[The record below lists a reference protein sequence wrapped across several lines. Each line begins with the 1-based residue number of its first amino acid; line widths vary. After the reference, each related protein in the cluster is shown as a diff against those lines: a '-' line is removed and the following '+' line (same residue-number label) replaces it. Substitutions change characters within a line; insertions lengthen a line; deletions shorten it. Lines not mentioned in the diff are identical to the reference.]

1 MSTKNSNKSNKSNK
15 PNLNLPSLPSETISE
30 IVKHIQHEPTL
41 FSCLF
46 VNRAWCRKI
55 VPILWARPKPPV
67 YKERASKSL
76 IETYVSCFDNEE
88 KSILFSDEDLP
99 LMDHLKSPLFEYAV
113 FLKELNYP
121 LLRLAV
127 RSCYRNLGNKEFSKR
142 IKPTKPEVEVN
153 PNRQITIMKALCNLF
168 MRMSRLESLVLD
180 SYDDIP
186 NVPLFTRGH
195 CFNNLINLKFYWTN
209 FAFNMLHFIKKL
221 PQICTGLRNLSI
233 EFDIDGNNN
242 EAEIIANIIKSQ
254 QSLNTFELSGNHNQV
269 TPILSSLESQIDSL
283 TFIKFSKINYQWQSL
298 DILGKCSNLKSLDIV
313 SSSYPISHDIP
324 DDSPIITNGASFN
337 LRSLKLL
344 NQSPKLS
351 AQLIRMGGSSLRS
364 LSLNIVTNEI
374 VGSILRSGTRI
385 THLSLDISETPQLDF
400 SQHLKV
406 IGGLKIL
413 KYLHLTSTTPNDIN
427 NLLSAMISLLPNT
440 LRHLNIEQE
449 FSLRNLGSFL
459 GTCKVPLEEL
469 TLFPNTS
476 IDTGYLTEIINYVK
490 EKSSLK
496 FLYLNLSWESG
507 LMNKIFTKEMSDEL
521 QKYVFTVDLDKLR
534 GEEI

>member
-1 MSTKNSNKSNKSNK
+1 MSTKSSNKHNF
-15 PNLNLPSLPSETISE
+15 PSLPSETIYE
-30 IVKHIQHEPTL
+30 IFKHIQHEPTL

-55 VPILWARPKPPV
+55 VPILWARPKPPI
-67 YKERASKSL
+67 YKERASRSL
-76 IETYVSCFDNEE
+76 IETYVSCFDDEE
-88 KSILFSDEDLP
+88 KSILLTEEDLSQ
-99 LMDHLKSPLFEYAV
+99 MDRLKSPLFEYAV

-127 RSCYRNLGNKEFSKR
+127 RNCYRNLGDKEFSKR

-195 CFNNLINLKFYWTN
+195 CFSNLINLKIYWTN
-209 FAFNMLHFIKKL
+209 FASNMSNFIKKL
-221 PQICTGLRNLSI
+221 PQICTGIRDLSI
-233 EFDIDGNNN
+233 EFDLDGNI
-242 EAEIIANIIKSQ
+242 EAENIANIIKSQ
-254 QSLNTFELSGNHNQV
+254 QSLNTFGLSGSHNQV
-269 TPILSSLESQIDSL
+269 IPILSALESQVESL
-283 TFIKFSKINYQWQSL
+283 TSIKFSRINYQWQSL

-313 SSSYPISHDIP
+313 SSLCPVSREVP
-324 DDSPIITNGASFN
+324 DDSSIVANGSSFN
-337 LRSLKLL
+337 LRTLKLL

-364 LSLNIVTNEI
+364 LSLNTVTSEI
-374 VGSILRSGTRI
+374 VSSILRSGTRI
-385 THLSLDISETPQLDF
+385 TRLSLDISETPQLDF
-400 SQHLKV
+400 SQHLRI

-413 KYLHLTSTTPNDIN
+413 RYLHLTSSTPSDIN
-427 NLLSAMISLLPNT
+427 NLLSAMITVLPNT

-449 FSLRNLGSFL
+449 FSLRHL
-459 GTCKVPLEEL
+459 GTFLDSCKVPLEEL
-469 TLFPNTS
+469 TLFPNMS
-476 IDTGYLTEIINYVK
+476 IDTGYLTEIIGYVK
-490 EKSSLK
+490 DKSSLK

-507 LMNKIFTKEMSDEL
+507 LVNKIFTKEIDDKV
-521 QKYVFTVDLDKLR
+521 QKYLFTVDLDKLR